1 MSVMDLQQRSRQR
14 ALEDFL
20 TANSRQTTMR
30 TSTLR
35 QTFTNLRIRRI
46 AFTLALATAIGALP
60 MRPAIAQ
67 DRDGHDRQVQSDRE
81 HRDDRYNQHD
91 RRDQDQRR
99 APRYRYH
106 QYPVYVPPPVY
117 YPRHASPGITLFFP
131 FEIR

>member
-1 MSVMDLQQRSRQR
+1 MNVMDLQQRSWQR
-14 ALEDFL
+14 ALEDSL

-30 TSTLR
+30 TSTRR
-35 QTFTNLRIRRI
+35 QTFTTIRIRRI
-46 AFTLALATAIGALP
+46 AFAFALATTVCALP

-117 YPRHASPGITLFFP
+117 YPRHASPGIALFFP

>member
-1 MSVMDLQQRSRQR
+1 MDLQQCSWQC

-20 TANSRQTTMR
+20 TAIHDNRQTTMR
-30 TSTLR
+30 TSTLY
-35 QTFTNLRIRRI
+35 QIPTGIRIRRT
-46 AFTLALATAIGALP
+46 AFALALATAVCALP

-67 DRDGHDRQVQSDRE
+67 DRNGHDRQVQSDRE

-91 RRDQDQRR
+91 RRYQDQRR
-99 APRYRYH
+99 APRYHYH

-131 FEIR
+131 FEIH

>member
-1 MSVMDLQQRSRQR
+1 
-14 ALEDFL
+14 
-20 TANSRQTTMR
+20 MR
-30 TSTLR
+30 TSTPCHIL
-35 QTFTNLRIRRI
+35 TGIRIRRI
-46 AFTLALATAIGALP
+46 AFALALATAVGALP
-60 MRPAIAQ
+60 MRPVIGQ
-67 DRDGHDRQVQSDRE
+67 DRDGHDRHMQSDRE

-91 RRDQDQRR
+91 DRYQDQRR

>member
-1 MSVMDLQQRSRQR
+1 MSAM
-14 ALEDFL
+14 E
-20 TANSRQTTMR
+20 TTMR
-30 TSTLR
+30 ASTVR
-35 QTFTNLRIRRI
+35 QPLNGICFRRI
-46 AFTLALATAIGALP
+46 ALALALATAVCALP

-81 HRDDRYNQHD
+81 HRDDRYNHHD
-91 RRDQDQRR
+91 RRDQDERR

-117 YPRHASPGITLFFP
+117 YPRHASPGISLVFP

>member
-1 MSVMDLQQRSRQR
+1 MSVMDLQQRFWQR

-35 QTFTNLRIRRI
+35 QTLTDIRIRRI
-46 AFTLALATAIGALP
+46 AFVLAAAVCALP

-91 RRDQDQRR
+91 RRYQDQRR

-131 FEIR
+131 LEIR

>member
-1 MSVMDLQQRSRQR
+1 MSVMDLQQRFRQR

-20 TANSRQTTMR
+20 TANSRRTTMR

-35 QTFTNLRIRRI
+35 QTLTDIRIRRL
-46 AFTLALATAIGALP
+46 AFVLAAVCALP

-99 APRYRYH
+99 TPRYRYH

-131 FEIR
+131 LEIR